1 MPCYAGSMPY
11 RGGVGLWRKS
21 CSGVKAGCLRLPA
34 RSISH
39 HRFCLRAN
47 DFSSAAGSMACRC
60 MSPSPMATR
69 PISDLQKRRCGS
81 FIAPGLRTTISP
93 RSRTGSTQAGRLSH
107 RLSACRALSPP
118 QPAVR
123 LARYEDL
130 RHLLKHKRRYAPDA
144 LTAAERR
151 ILARKTF
158 TRAWMA
164 TGKRLYYATTR
175 GLNLMDQEGRG
186 TRFVHQAPAIAAR
199 LRAHP
204 LVRCC
209 RRCLSR
215 SPRRHWALRFRGS
228 ECKGARAS
236 RLPWRRETGAL
247 AGR

>member
-1 MPCYAGSMPY
+1 
-11 RGGVGLWRKS
+11 
-21 CSGVKAGCLRLPA
+21 
-34 RSISH
+34 
-39 HRFCLRAN
+39 
-47 DFSSAAGSMACRC
+47 
-60 MSPSPMATR
+60 MATR

-204 LVRCC
+204 LVRDVAVVAFPD
-209 RRCLSR
+209 RRAGTGLYAFVEANAKEPELLDFLGDAKPEHLQVVEALPRNGNGRIRSEILELVAMNQLDLIDPLIRTESERAVVSR
-215 SPRRHWALRFRGS
+215 IVSEWRNLRDRF
-228 ECKGARAS
+228 AF
-236 RLPWRRETGAL
+236 
-247 AGR
+247 